1 MIVDTNTLNA
11 VIEKTFDPA
20 ENFTGDT
27 HGRKDRKKFGMAYSV
42 KGFSDIGVNNVNRF
56 TIIERSKPMVDS
68 TEKLRTRRAT
78 RQKSKLVRTKKIVTD
93 EVV

>member
-20 ENFTGDT
+20 KNFTGDT
-27 HGRKDRKKFGMAYSV
+27 HGRNDRKKFGMAGSV
-42 KGFSDIGVNNVNRF
+42 KGFSDISVNNVNGF

-78 RQKSKLVRTKKIVTD
+78 RQKSKLVRTEKIVTH

>member
-1 MIVDTNTLNA
+1 
-11 VIEKTFDPA
+11 
-20 ENFTGDT
+20 
-27 HGRKDRKKFGMAYSV
+27 MADSV

-56 TIIERSKPMVDS
+56 MIVERSKPMVDS

-78 RQKSKLVRTKKIVTD
+78 RQKSKLVRTKKIVTH